1 MAAVAFGTMTLVIV
15 LSVFNGLVDFHRSLY
30 NIIDPDIKIEAAIGK
45 SFEVNDDILSSI
57 RQIAGVSYVTEVIE
71 DIAYVRYR
79 DSEEIIKIKGVEE
92 NFLQQG
98 RITESIV
105 YGDPKLKEGDT
116 PFAIIGQ
123 GVQFKLSYD
132 PTNELNLFQIYYPRR
147 GRIVSYDPTSMVN
160 KKVIM
165 PSSIFSIELQY
176 DLNYIFVPLD
186 FAIEL
191 MDYGERRTGLE
202 VMCERDADIQKVQT
216 ELKQIMG
223 SEFTVKDSDEQH
235 SSLLK
240 VLRIE
245 KLFVFIVLSFIIA
258 VSSFNIFFSLTML
271 AIEKKKDISILYSMG
286 ATNKMIKSIFLK
298 EGAIISFTGAIFG
311 LVLAFIII
319 VIQQQFGIISMGMA
333 TSLVDAY
340 PVKMIF
346 SDFLFT
352 AIAIILITL
361 LASIRP
367 ATIATRYN
375 TWHNL

>member
-1 MAAVAFGTMTLVIV
+1 MNTSYYIAKRYFFSNKKKNFINVISIISMAAVAFGTMTLVIV

-45 SFEVNDDILSSI
+45 SFEVNDDMLSSI
-57 RQIAGVSYVTEVIE
+57 RQVAGVSYVTEVIE

-298 EGAIISFTGAIFG
+298 EGAIISFTGA
-311 LVLAFIII
+311 
-319 VIQQQFGIISMGMA
+319 
-333 TSLVDAY
+333 
-340 PVKMIF
+340 
-346 SDFLFT
+346 
-352 AIAIILITL
+352 
-361 LASIRP
+361 
-367 ATIATRYN
+367 
-375 TWHNL
+375 

>member
-30 NIIDPDIKIEAAIGK
+30 NIIDPDIKVEAAIGK
-45 SFEVNDDILSSI
+45 SFVVNEQMLNEIE
-57 RQIAGVSYVTEVIE
+57 AVEGVSYVTEVIE

-79 DSEEIIKIKGVEE
+79 DSEEIVKIKGVEE
-92 NFLQQG
+92 NFLEQG

-105 YGDPKLKEGDT
+105 YGEPKLMQGDT
-116 PFAIIGQ
+116 SYAIVGQ

-132 PTNELNLFQIYYPRR
+132 PANNLNLFQIYYPKR
-147 GRIVSYDPTSMVN
+147 GRVVSYDPTSLVN
-160 KKVIM
+160 KKVIL

-186 FAIEL
+186 FAVDL
-191 MDYGERRTGLE
+191 MDYEDRRTALE
-202 VMCERDADIQKVQT
+202 IMVSENASIDRVQAQ
-216 ELKQIMG
+216 LKQILG
-223 SEFTVKDSDEQH
+223 SEFAVKNSDEQH
-235 SSLLK
+235 SSLLR

-286 ATNKMIKSIFLK
+286 ATNKMIKSIFIK
-298 EGAIISFTGAIFG
+298 EGAIISFTGAIAG
-311 LVLAFIII
+311 LVLALIFII
-319 VIQQQFGIISMGMA
+319 IQQQFGIISMGMA
-333 TSLVDAY
+333 TSIVDAY
-340 PVKMIF
+340 PVKMVF
-346 SDFLFT
+346 TDFLYT
-352 AIAIILITL
+352 ALAIIIITL

-375 TWHNL
+375 SWHNL